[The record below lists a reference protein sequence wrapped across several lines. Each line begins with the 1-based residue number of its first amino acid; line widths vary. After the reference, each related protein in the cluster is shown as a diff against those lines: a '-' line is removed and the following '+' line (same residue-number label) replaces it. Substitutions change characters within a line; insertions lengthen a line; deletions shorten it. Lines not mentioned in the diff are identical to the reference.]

1 MRLVRQA
8 EFPLDYRVLLRQ
20 SIFASQPYEH
30 GEVKHFLKQVKFGNL
45 QMVGKMI
52 QKDPLLVF
60 QFDEMHQTGLIW
72 AVKRNNIIMTR
83 YLLKKFSQVNFRD
96 LAGRTALNFAVSDK
110 NLEMV
115 KVLICFKADPSSEDA
130 QK

>member
-96 LAGRTALNFAVSDK
+96 LAGRTALNFAV
-110 NLEMV
+110 
-115 KVLICFKADPSSEDA
+115 
-130 QK
+130 